1 MKKYLKFHLVYFLN
15 RMVVLTAVAVSI
27 FTLIVFVTIAI
38 INKNNNYYNDVY
50 FDSTL
55 LFLKIITISLACFL
69 FGESFWIDKD
79 QYRFFL
85 IDSRKKRF
93 IYILTKILTIMF
105 VLLIFYLIDVMFLL
119 GVGILFKNDFS
130 VNINQINSYMWVYC
144 IGILYGMYS
153 SLLTI
158 IIQNSFMMMIPF
170 LLFLTMEGLTSF
182 NNESLVSITSILLP
196 NIHNDK
202 GIYLLPYGIV
212 HILVLSIIIL
222 TINVFIYYMKDLK

>member
-1 MKKYLKFHLVYFLN
+1 
-15 RMVVLTAVAVSI
+15 
-27 FTLIVFVTIAI
+27 
-38 INKNNNYYNDVY
+38 
-50 FDSTL
+50 
-55 LFLKIITISLACFL
+55 
-69 FGESFWIDKD
+69 
-79 QYRFFL
+79 
-85 IDSRKKRF
+85 
-93 IYILTKILTIMF
+93 MF
-105 VLLIFYLIDVMFLL
+105 VLLIFYLIDVMLLL

-144 IGILYGMYS
+144 IGVLYGMYS